1 MQRVAL
7 IIVSLGAIILSPC
20 RIARAE
26 EKNLL
31 DNPSFEVTIEK
42 NQFGH
47 VFKSWGGW
55 KYEGDCDFRVGQ
67 IAHSGKRSCLLLG
80 GATPKIRTSQS
91 VDLQPGRYKVTAYFR
106 GLDIGMGIWNN
117 STEFMFAD
125 KYFGLKKNGTFGW
138 TKLTYVADVAEKRQA
153 GPSFGLWAPGY
164 FWIDDVSLVKV
175 GNDVP
180 LTPEPVL
187 GAEEAPISP
196 PGEFGPGAVRC
207 AECGYKN
214 MPQWKTCYACGTPLE
229 GKKAVA
235 NGPAT
240 RLITSFEDKNP
251 FENGTIVAEHATDGT
266 KSLRMD
272 KDYIVMLKPQDWRGY
287 DFLET
292 DVYTDSKV
300 PVPFYAEFYDA
311 QTRDY
316 WTRVNYTTVIPPGQ
330 STLILPLKQL
340 YVGEKS
346 RPGRPLEL
354 GSITKMVYAIGDKPP
369 APVYIDNLRLRRD
382 DSPSRMVFDGLYAFD
397 FGLST
402 SPVMEGFTPLTQG
415 TIYSRGRGYGLKDA
429 KVWRSFD
436 VMQPEPLYEDFIC
449 IESGSLAVDVPNGR
463 YRVFV
468 NIDNPSGF
476 WGEYQVYR
484 KRAILAQGKPVV
496 TETMDFDAFEKKY
509 FRFWNVEDLP
519 TDNTFDKYQKAYFHE
534 KMFDVD
540 VTNGQLQIGFEGE
553 NFGCSVSAVVIF
565 PVAKAAEGER
575 FLKWVEGKRRFYFD
589 NYFKRVLHPA
599 SGDPLKP
606 TAEDQRRGFVVFHRD
621 YTKEVYYNDT
631 PLKKEIGVPL
641 SGEAFAG
648 EYQPLTMSM
657 VPLKDL
663 GQVTVTAGDL
673 SGPAG
678 VIPAKAI
685 DVGFVSYRVT
695 RVTME
700 GSVYT
705 IKPRF
710 VMPENTVDMPK
721 DMTRR
726 FWLTVKTPATARP
739 GVYRGQVAVQT
750 QNGGTANVPV
760 EFRVRAGTLDP
771 VDIPAG
777 PYSYTISV
785 PWYEDD
791 PKTAQYNREATL
803 KSLKKMREYGF
814 TSCSGFPHI
823 AYRGFKDGKPVLDFT
838 AADAEMKLAKQLG
851 FLAVNTYGG
860 GVSGFDAYHKDEGV
874 MAAAGFKDYT
884 AFIKAVYG
892 EVQKHAEA
900 QGWIPVY
907 YNLGDEPMG
916 DELTRSAENAEA
928 YRRAFPKG
936 PPYFTGASSF
946 AGSDRNDPHLR
957 LGKALH
963 AVSWNGHDEASVKLL
978 HELGSGLGLLQ

>member
-1 MQRVAL
+1 
-7 IIVSLGAIILSPC
+7 
-20 RIARAE
+20 
-26 EKNLL
+26 
-31 DNPSFEVTIEK
+31 
-42 NQFGH
+42 
-47 VFKSWGGW
+47 
-55 KYEGDCDFRVGQ
+55 
-67 IAHSGKRSCLLLG
+67 
-80 GATPKIRTSQS
+80 
-91 VDLQPGRYKVTAYFR
+91 
-106 GLDIGMGIWNN
+106 
-117 STEFMFAD
+117 
-125 KYFGLKKNGTFGW
+125 
-138 TKLTYVADVAEKRQA
+138 
-153 GPSFGLWAPGY
+153 
-164 FWIDDVSLVKV
+164 
-175 GNDVP
+175 
-180 LTPEPVL
+180 
-187 GAEEAPISP
+187 
-196 PGEFGPGAVRC
+196 
-207 AECGYKN
+207 

-496 TETMDFDAFEKKY
+496 TETMDFDAFKKKY

-606 TAEDQRRGFVVFHRD
+606 TAEDQPPRLRCLPSRLHEGGLLQRYAAKEGDRRAAFRRGLCRRVSAADHVDGAVEGLGPGDRD
-621 YTKEVYYNDT
+621 RRRPVRPCGRD
-631 PLKKEIGVPL
+631 PRQGDRRGLCLLPRHARDDG
-641 SGEAFAG
+641 GERLHDQAAVRDAG
-648 EYQPLTMSM
+648 EY
-657 VPLKDL
+657 
-663 GQVTVTAGDL
+663 G
-673 SGPAG
+673 
-678 VIPAKAI
+678 
-685 DVGFVSYRVT
+685 
-695 RVTME
+695 
-700 GSVYT
+700 
-705 IKPRF
+705 
-710 VMPENTVDMPK
+710 
-721 DMTRR
+721 
-726 FWLTVKTPATARP
+726 
-739 GVYRGQVAVQT
+739 
-750 QNGGTANVPV
+750 
-760 EFRVRAGTLDP
+760 
-771 VDIPAG
+771 
-777 PYSYTISV
+777 
-785 PWYEDD
+785 
-791 PKTAQYNREATL
+791 
-803 KSLKKMREYGF
+803 
-814 TSCSGFPHI
+814 
-823 AYRGFKDGKPVLDFT
+823 
-838 AADAEMKLAKQLG
+838 
-851 FLAVNTYGG
+851 
-860 GVSGFDAYHKDEGV
+860 
-874 MAAAGFKDYT
+874 
-884 AFIKAVYG
+884 
-892 EVQKHAEA
+892 
-900 QGWIPVY
+900 
-907 YNLGDEPMG
+907 
-916 DELTRSAENAEA
+916 
-928 YRRAFPKG
+928 
-936 PPYFTGASSF
+936 
-946 AGSDRNDPHLR
+946 
-957 LGKALH
+957 
-963 AVSWNGHDEASVKLL
+963 
-978 HELGSGLGLLQ
+978 